1 MDYDGIAVKYPVN
14 RPLTDEER
22 NKRVEVGVA
31 TSFAPLEVFYSIAQ
45 SEQCV
50 EFVDKYYGWRGIISA
65 LLLPVFLYFGWQS
78 LSLVLELT
86 GPAPQ
91 NVKANEVWQWVATGA
106 LGAVGALAFAFA
118 LGWGL
123 GKESFTHTHY
133 PIRFNRKNRM
143 VYVFRPKRRADILRV
158 KWDDVY
164 WHIRHN
170 KNKQFGGYNWFV
182 AGHVMDKDRKTVL
195 ETFAFGHVGSDA
207 NDVYPMWEYVRRFM
221 QDGPNS
227 VQAPEL
233 YLPING
239 RREGFWWGAQTVMLN
254 TPANLLVALLMM
266 PFTAPAAITRWLCML
281 SNRVPVWPADIEQ
294 ECGLPN
300 THLRAPKIQAKPEYA
315 KIVAFLLVGLAIDAV
330 VLGWVFSISPLA
342 K

>member
-1 MDYDGIAVKYPVN
+1 MEYDGIAVKYPVN
-14 RPLTDEER
+14 RLLTDEEQD
-22 NKRVEVGVA
+22 KRVEVGVA
-31 TSFAPLEVFYSIAQ
+31 TSFTPLEAFYSIAR
-45 SEQCV
+45 SEQCA
-50 EFVDKYYGWRGIISA
+50 EFVDKYYSWRGVLSA
-65 LLLPVFLYFGWQS
+65 LMLPLLVAFVWIAALLPSAFVTGLSKTPDSEKWQGWFAAGFGVVCFGIVIGLAAW
-78 LSLVLELT
+78 
-86 GPAPQ
+86 
-91 NVKANEVWQWVATGA
+91 A
-106 LGAVGALAFAFA
+106 LLR
-118 LGWGL
+118 
-123 GKESFTHTHY
+123 ESFTLTHY

-158 KWDDVY
+158 KWDEVY

-170 KNKQFGGYNWFV
+170 KNRQFGGYNWFI
-182 AGHVMDKDRKTVL
+182 AGHVMSKDRKTVL
-195 ETFAFGHVGSDA
+195 ETFAFGHVGGDA
-207 NDVYPMWEYVRRFM
+207 KDVYPLWEYVRRFM

-254 TPANLLVALLMM
+254 TPANLLMGVLMM

-281 SNRVPVWPADIEQ
+281 SNRVPAWPADIEQ
-294 ECGLPN
+294 ECGSPN
-300 THLRAPKIQAKPEYA
+300 AHLRAPKIEAKPEYG
-315 KIVAFLLVGLAIDAV
+315 KIMAFLLLGLAIDVA